1 MKNYINVWII
11 VLLTICVSSCA
22 SEENIKSGTITL
34 NIPDTFT
41 WAIETPEITVDG
53 EQAIL
58 EWQRLQVWDVID
70 DVSLDMRADYFNDV
84 DTTTIWEYEGY
95 RLVQTVP
102 SLDTPVC
109 TFQTKQLE
117 AAVKQFPNN
126 TFFIISNDTPFA
138 LQRFCSDNSINNLVV
153 LSDARTRDFWKS
165 NGLFMPEYGLL
176 ARSIFIIDENNEIFY
191 VDYAEEV
198 TGELDL
204 LNALAFLESLNNE
217 E

>member
-11 VLLTICVSSCA
+11 VLLTIFFYSC
-22 SEENIKSGTITL
+22 SPKDNSWDTIVL

-58 EWQRLQVWDVID
+58 EWQRLQVWDTIED
-70 DVSLDMRADYFNDV
+70 ISLDMRADYFNDV

-117 AAVKQFPNN
+117 AAAKQFPNN
-126 TFFIISNDTPFA
+126 TFFIVSNDTPFA
-138 LQRFCSDNSINNLVV
+138 LQRFCSANSINNLVV
-153 LSDARTRDFWKS
+153 LSDARTREFWKN
-165 NGLFMPEYGLL
+165 NGLFLPEYGLL
-176 ARSIFIIDENNEIFY
+176 ARSVFILDENNEIVY

-198 TGELDL
+198 TWELDL
-204 LNALAFLESLNNE
+204 INALAYLKSLNNQ
-217 E
+217 